1 MSFLRLVPV
10 LSASLLFTACGSGTG
25 GTVALELTDAPPDLA
40 TLDKVEVTIGA
51 VEVHV
56 AGGKLD
62 DHRTSGHADG
72 KVDGKDDVSGRPE
85 VDGGGTWVTVTE
97 HAGTFNLLALQNDV
111 TAPLG
116 QFVLPDG
123 KITQIRLFIDPA
135 GRNAAV
141 LKAGDECL
149 LDVTGVS
156 KEGIKINH
164 PFTAIDAPS
173 DGKVR
178 VVVDFDVKESLDE
191 KAACSFSLNPVI
203 KIKKVEAKAE
213 DADDDEVDDDA
224 DDEAEDTETKSD

>member
-1 MSFLRLVPV
+1 MSFLRFVPV
-10 LSASLLFTACGSGTG
+10 LSASLLFTACGSSTG
-25 GTVALELTDAPPDLA
+25 GTVALELTDAPPDLT

-56 AGGKLD
+56 TGGKLD
-62 DHRTSGHADG
+62 NSRSSGHADG
-72 KVDGKDDVSGRPE
+72 KVDGKADVPGHSD

-97 HAGTFNLLALQNDV
+97 HAGTFDLLALQNDV

-116 QFVLPDG
+116 NFVLPDG

-149 LDVTGVS
+149 LDITGVS
-156 KEGIKINH
+156 KTGIKINH
-164 PFTAIDAPS
+164 AFQAIDAPS

-178 VVVDFDVKESLDE
+178 VVVDFDVKESLDQ

-203 KIKKVEAKAE
+203 KIKKVEAKE
-213 DADDDEVDDDA
+213 EKDDA
-224 DDEAEDTETKSD
+224 DDEVEDIENESE